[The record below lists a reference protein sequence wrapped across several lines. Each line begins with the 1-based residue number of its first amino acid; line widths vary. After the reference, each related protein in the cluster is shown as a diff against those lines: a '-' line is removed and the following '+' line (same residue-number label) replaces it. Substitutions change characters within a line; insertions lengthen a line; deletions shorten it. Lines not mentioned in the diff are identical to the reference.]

1 MPSPGLVGTM
11 VEDVTVGGKLAA
23 VVVVVVVVVVV
34 GRDMGEDARLGL
46 SDCRGE
52 T

>member
-1 MPSPGLVGTM
+1 MPSPGLVGTV
-11 VEDVTVGGKLAA
+11 VEAVTVKGKLAA
-23 VVVVVVVVVVV
+23 VVVVVVVVVV

-46 SDCRGE
+46 SDCWGE